1 VQALKAEVV
10 VVNNGTNKGWQ
21 NSAWETVM
29 KSPGLED
36 TWQLH
41 KAMGANHDHNVDE
54 SHIANLEQSGPSWP
68 MPATA
73 SECKGHWLKASIA
86 RDGKFTVTNGRTG
99 FSKSYISR

>member
-1 VQALKAEVV
+1 MQALKAQVV
-10 VVNNGTNKGWQ
+10 VVNNGTSKGWQ

-54 SHIANLEQSGPSWP
+54 NHIAMASANRTHPDEQIF
-68 MPATA
+68 
-73 SECKGHWLKASIA
+73 H
-86 RDGKFTVTNGRTG
+86 
-99 FSKSYISR
+99 